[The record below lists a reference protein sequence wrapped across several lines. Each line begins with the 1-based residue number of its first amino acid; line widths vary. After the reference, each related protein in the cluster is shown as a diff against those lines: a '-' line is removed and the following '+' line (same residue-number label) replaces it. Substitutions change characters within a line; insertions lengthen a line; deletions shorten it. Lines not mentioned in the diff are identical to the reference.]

1 MSLKEQLFEDLK
13 QAMRS
18 NDAVRKAA
26 IRMVRAAILNAE
38 IAKGG
43 ALEDA
48 EVLALIQKEIKQ
60 RQEAI
65 ELFAKGNRQDLVD
78 EETAQIKVLTPY
90 LPHQMTAEEI
100 EVVARQVIAELGAS
114 GPAQMG
120 AVMRTLIGQLKGKAD
135 GKLINQ
141 VVKNLLADRA

>member
-18 NDAVRKAA
+18 NDAVRKAT
-26 IRMVRAAILNAE
+26 IRMVRVAILNAE

-43 ALEDA
+43 AIEDA
-48 EVLALIQKEIKQ
+48 KVLALIQKEIKQ

-78 EETAQIKVLTPY
+78 EETAQIKVLAPY

-114 GPAQMG
+114 GPTQMG
-120 AVMRTLIGQLKGKAD
+120 VVMRTLISQLTGKAD

-141 VVKNLLADRA
+141 VVKNLLVDRA